1 MVNYIKLSIV
11 LGLILFCGSC
21 KKENTVLSAQI
32 IKESIV
38 SIRDHSI
45 SLTYE
50 ISALGYNKSGVK
62 YYKKENP
69 QEVKIIE
76 AVRKDGVFFVLIDQ
90 LDPES
95 TYVIRPFAEYDNQTI
110 VAENSKEV
118 TTTALFPS
126 EFSLKWSN
134 TDVTYDEFGK
144 YKTTVEGKNL
154 NNINLHDLAILL
166 GGDTLLLDYPKL
178 VEQDNYQITATGNF
192 SLPAG
197 NYMMRVLYKGEEV
210 MGQAI
215 DFSYKGNALTL
226 QLKATHLR
234 NLNPFVINDKI
245 YYFTNNVVSILDME
259 TSSMSKI
266 ADIPIE
272 LGYMSPNYLTLEN
285 KIIFQAQPVTHN
297 LPVEA
302 PDPFNGYELLS
313 RSFDVKNTKFATH
326 FFSKPQKK
334 ESHEYESICLF
345 EHNKNIYQAYTRI
358 DKISHTKNNTTNEV
372 VKYNNKTESF
382 EYLTTFDNNFRNYQF
397 ISVSGKLYAF
407 GQTNVLDQGFYVGST
422 FVIYTVDPTNFK
434 LTEQYRYG
442 NKNETYPY
450 SPAGLL
456 NYNNNI
462 LVSMGLNNFMLYEIK
477 TNTLK
482 PVVLPKTVPHEYY
495 GGMFIYKNK
504 HYLNANLQFTDG
516 TIYEMSIQ

>member
-1 MVNYIKLSIV
+1 MVNYIKLSVV
-11 LGLILFCGSC
+11 LGLILLCGSC

-50 ISALGYNKSGVK
+50 ISTLGYNKSGVK
-62 YYKKENP
+62 YYKKGNP

-95 TYVIRPFAEYDNQTI
+95 TYVIQPFAEYDHQTI

-118 TTTALFPS
+118 TTTALFPA

-166 GGDTLLLDYPKL
+166 GGDTLVMEYPKL
-178 VEQDNYQITATGNF
+178 VDQDNYQITATGNF

-197 NYMMRVLYKGEEV
+197 NYMMRVLYKGDEV

-226 QLKATHLR
+226 QLKATHFK
-234 NLNPFVINDKI
+234 NWYASISNDQI
-245 YYFTNNVVSILDME
+245 YYFINNIVSVFDPE
-259 TSSMSKI
+259 TSRISKI
-266 ADIPIE
+266 IDIPYQMRSIPPTSVT
-272 LGYMSPNYLTLEN
+272 LGN
-285 KIIFQAQPVTHN
+285 KIFFKAQPLN
-297 LPVEA
+297 L
-302 PDPFNGYELLS
+302 NGYELFS
-313 RSFDVKNTKFATH
+313 QSYDVSTEKFTAYY
-326 FFSKPQKK
+326 FSTSQLK
-334 ESHEYESICLF
+334 ENMEYEHTHLF
-345 EHNKNIYQAYTRI
+345 VHNNNIYHVYTRSEDINGKKKNI
-358 DKISHTKNNTTNEV
+358 TNEV
-372 VKYNNKTESF
+372 VKFDEKTGKF
-382 EYLTTFDNNFRNYQF
+382 EHFATFDPNFKHYQF
-397 ISVSGKLYAF
+397 ISVAGKLYAF
-407 GQTNVLDQGFYVGST
+407 GQTNVLDQGFYIGST

-434 LTEQYRYG
+434 LTEHYRYG

-462 LVSMGLNNFMLYEIK
+462 LVSMGLNNFMLYEVK

-482 PVVLPKTVPHEYY
+482 RVVLPQTVPHEYY